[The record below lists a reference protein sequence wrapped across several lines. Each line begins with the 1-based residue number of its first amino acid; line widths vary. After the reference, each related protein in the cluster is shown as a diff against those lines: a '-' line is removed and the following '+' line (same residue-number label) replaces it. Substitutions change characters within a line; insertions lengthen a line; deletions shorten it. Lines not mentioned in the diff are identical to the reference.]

1 MKKINK
7 ILLGTLTFFTGL
19 NFAYADTCSN
29 MQLTVG
35 AGFDTHIQINGA
47 NVLMEGKDGHGEVQ
61 YSMYKLQD
69 SEGHEYAAFCR
80 QPGVNPGNAST
91 GFSCKGEVS
100 KSTDSEHNK
109 ARNAGIIAI
118 INNGYGNKLGKSG
131 QDYLITNVAL
141 RIYDM
146 MWEIGWEKD
155 YIGLGGTYSL
165 NAGAWTNAIL
175 HRSLLKKYSQ
185 NSSVKQLIDDINRE
199 HNGWIRTSNDITSD
213 SHNYEFGSWSQNND
227 NINSGVIDLLV
238 KGLQAAKDADEE
250 KLTLIAW
257 GEPIKGSAS
266 SENGR
271 EVKSLKYNIEMS
283 SQDFS
288 KIGTD
293 NAPEFKVKFECSN
306 CQENGVTY
314 KIKINGEEKDLRNY
328 YDLLTNVDKN
338 STEAE
343 FNIEVLFT
351 INDNS
356 TLDDCKDLKYKFTY
370 KTKDVSDDTNVYRFV
385 ANNCKNSN
393 DCQEFFVY
401 LADENA
407 GNNNDGDEEVE
418 EGTINVCNNQNCDQ
432 LKEACEEDK
441 ANGNP
446 NSQNCR
452 RYDNRCAQCTTYVSQ
467 TVCSLSDVTMDII
480 EGVTGTNT
488 CTKSTEEEAENEVFK
503 CIIAPDAVADG
514 SDGSEEKKDIA
525 DNSYIANDSV
535 GISSDNPYCSVACKE
550 NYHLTLPGIQYTKS
564 GRYFTLTANIN
575 GNRNCYTSRI
585 RKGVD
590 TSESAVTSESNKDT
604 FEYDY
609 QKKRAELIEAYNWYH
624 FYDKLLGATA
634 SNNGQPQQ
642 GIHTGHFVDGNGF
655 IIPYGKYIDFLTGE
669 EYMCTDTSQDYRC
682 GTHYSA
688 NTSSIVYNQKAE
700 FTLTDTHDPSFD
712 HRGSETTKLPNIS
725 TKLYIT
731 NGSGIKQS
739 SDNASLTETLSYS
752 VTCDNNGK
760 CTFTSSAKTTTGE
773 GFSENHEA
781 QGYNG
786 LTIDDIKSDLEAKKN
801 EYAQKITSLK
811 AELDKIYKF
820 YLECT
825 GWTDN
830 MNYNFDPEIAFDY
843 EERAYRLSQEHMIM
857 DKADVQT
864 PDTKDIQYCDE
875 KMGDDYECSNWKGSL
890 TKENPD
896 ILICTTDGCSADPVD
911 IPQALEVKV
920 KSEAGAYFFPPIQYA
935 NNFPTGAISLDN
947 TAPDPNETT
956 EDPIFGHFVAQEDE
970 NGRLI
975 GSWPIGLGTQT
986 GTFNYI
992 LKIRNLGQYNDT
1004 GELGRIWDE
1013 DNTSSN
1019 KTVVEVARTDTCHT
1033 ENEGW
1038 GDSGWACAYNVNF
1051 KSDVYCKQ
1059 DDNWIVCPDGD
1070 PEKCPASCS
1079 GGGTPCPTPP
1089 CTPLYCIDTTTGEKV
1104 EIEGTVLPERCRD
1117 CPDCPPKCIDPCTG
1131 EIYDY
1136 PEGTQMPNV
1145 CLPRTC
1151 NNSGGLEFNHIPTGN
1166 VNPNKDVGR
1175 QMGINWYD
1183 GDTPN
1188 TFLELKAYAT
1198 IKEMEEDSE
1207 TIYDVSFDNVS
1218 QTNSVN
1224 NDYALIVKLN
1234 SSVLKTIK
1242 AYNAAHPE
1250 GYANDSLTCYDYDSG
1265 ATGKYEGIFCY
1276 SELIDKLVQENGED
1290 IKFTKYRPMGNER
1303 ENTSNYDYW
1312 TTWDKVQT
1320 NHSSWNINTSLLLES
1335 QKSYKSNQGIGPAWK

>member
-7 ILLGTLTFFTGL
+7 ILLGTLTFFAGL

-47 NVLMEGKDGHGEVQ
+47 NVLMKGKDGHGEVQ

-213 SHNYEFGSWSQNND
+213 SHNYEFGSWSENND

-250 KLTLIAW
+250 RLTLIAW

-525 DNSYIANDSV
+525 DNGYTANDSV
-535 GISSDNPYCSVACKE
+535 GISSDNPFCSVACKE

-585 RKGVD
+585 RKG
-590 TSESAVTSESNKDT
+590 TEGEPKAGEEDT
-604 FEYDY
+604 FEYKYEKQRQELVNDY
-609 QKKRAELIEAYNWYH
+609 NMLV
-624 FYDKLLGATA
+624 FYKAWKDALRGAGA
-634 SNNGQPQQ
+634 SRVQPALNHNGHYDPYE
-642 GIHTGHFVDGNGF
+642 TWVDGYDCGY
-655 IIPYGKYIDFLTGE
+655 PWGCAQYTCTGYPNDNYCTYY
-669 EYMCTDTSQDYRC
+669 EYNA
-682 GTHYSA
+682 GNSA
-688 NTSSIVYNQKAE
+688 NDYSIS
-700 FTLTDTHDPSFD
+700 FRLDDTHDPSY
-712 HRGSETTKLPNIS
+712 RNRTSENTPASSFSVSLSDTERVTSPKGQSKSIGWSVSCTGTSCTYTSNGVV
-725 TKLYIT
+725 T
-731 NGSGIKQS
+731 NGDDSNAEEAHTADGWDGVSYDELS
-739 SDNASLTETLSYS
+739 SYID
-752 VTCDNNGK
+752 GK
-760 CTFTSSAKTTTGE
+760 
-773 GFSENHEA
+773 
-781 QGYNG
+781 
-786 LTIDDIKSDLEAKKN
+786 IN
-801 EYAQKITSLK
+801 EYESKVNEDNRQLK
-811 AELDKIYKF
+811 KIYDW
-820 YLECT
+820 YIECT

-830 MNYNFDPEIAFDY
+830 MNFNFDPEIAFDY

-857 DKADVQT
+857 DKVDLQT
-864 PDTKDIQYCDE
+864 PDSNKNIQYCDE

-890 TKENPD
+890 TKKNPD
-896 ILICTTDGCSADPVD
+896 ILICTTDGCSADPVE

-920 KSEAGAYFFPPIQYA
+920 KSEAGAYFYPPIQYA
-935 NNFPTGAISLDN
+935 NNFPTGAISLDH

-956 EDPIFGHFVAQEDE
+956 EDSLFGHFVAQEDE

-1059 DDNWIVCPDGD
+1059 EDNWIVCPDGD

-1079 GGGTPCPTPP
+1079 GGGGECQTPP
-1089 CTPLYCIDTTTGEKV
+1089 CTPTYCLDYNTGEKV
-1104 EIEGTVLPERCRD
+1104 YYEGTVLPERCRD

-1131 EIYDY
+1131 ETYDIE
-1136 PEGTQMPNV
+1136 EGQSLPSV

-1250 GYANDSLTCYDYDSG
+1250 GYANDSLTCYDYESS
-1265 ATGKYEGIFCY
+1265 ATGRYEGIFCY
-1276 SELIDKLVQENGED
+1276 SELIDELVQKNGDD

-1303 ENTSNYDYW
+1303 KNTSNYDYW